1 MRIFK
6 TKDFSRLARQQRIGD
21 GLLVEAVKRADRGLI
36 DADLG
41 GGLIKQRVPRPGQGR
56 SGGYRVL
63 LAFRFEANVR
73 SIFLYGFAKSE
84 RENIETNDLENL
96 KNLAKRLLTL
106 TDAEIETALA
116 ESELIE
122 VPDDKEDKS

>member
-63 LAFRFEANVR
+63 LAFRFEAR
-73 SIFLYGFAKSE
+73 AIFLYAFAKSE
-84 RENIETNDLENL
+84 RENVEPDGLRYWREVAATYLKLDET
-96 KNLAKRLLTL
+96 RLVRLVTQHKL
-106 TDAEIETALA
+106 FEVNYYAE
-116 ESELIE
+116 
-122 VPDDKEDKS
+122 D

>member
-1 MRIFK
+1 LRIFK

-21 GLLVEAVKRADRGLI
+21 GQLVEAVKRADRGLI

-63 LAFRFEANVR
+63 LAFQFDARA
-73 SIFLYGFAKSE
+73 IFLYAFAKSE
-84 RENIETNDLENL
+84 QENVEPDGLRYWREVAATYLKLDET
-96 KNLAKRLLTL
+96 RLVRLVTQHKL
-106 TDAEIETALA
+106 FEVHYYAE
-116 ESELIE
+116 
-122 VPDDKEDKS
+122 D

>member
-1 MRIFK
+1 LRIFK

-63 LAFRFEANVR
+63 LAFRFEAR
-73 SIFLYGFAKSE
+73 AIFLYAFAKSE
-84 RENIETNDLENL
+84 RENVEPDGLRYWREVAATYLELDET
-96 KNLAKRLLTL
+96 RLVRLVTQHKL
-106 TDAEIETALA
+106 FEVNYYAE
-116 ESELIE
+116 
-122 VPDDKEDKS
+122 D

>member
-1 MRIFK
+1 LRIFK

-63 LAFRFEANVR
+63 LAFRFEAR
-73 SIFLYGFAKSE
+73 AIFLYAFAKSE
-84 RENIETNDLENL
+84 RENVEPDVLRYWREVAATYLKLDET
-96 KNLAKRLLTL
+96 RLVRLVTQHKL
-106 TDAEIETALA
+106 FEVNYYAE
-116 ESELIE
+116 
-122 VPDDKEDKS
+122 D

>member
-1 MRIFK
+1 LRIFK

-21 GLLVEAVKRADRGLI
+21 GQLVEAVKRADRGLI

-63 LAFRFEANVR
+63 LAFRFAAR
-73 SIFLYGFAKSE
+73 AIFLYAFAKSE
-84 RENIETNDLENL
+84 RENVEPDGLRYWREVAATYLKLDET
-96 KNLAKRLLTL
+96 RLVRLVTQHKL
-106 TDAEIETALA
+106 FEVNYYAE
-116 ESELIE
+116 
-122 VPDDKEDKS
+122 D

>member
-1 MRIFK
+1 LRIFK

-21 GLLVEAVKRADRGLI
+21 GQLVEAVNRADRGLI

-63 LAFRFEANVR
+63 LAFQFDARA
-73 SIFLYGFAKSE
+73 IFLYAFAKSE
-84 RENIETNDLENL
+84 QENVEPDGLRYWREVAATYLKLDET
-96 KNLAKRLLTL
+96 RLVRLVTQHKL
-106 TDAEIETALA
+106 FEVHYYAE
-116 ESELIE
+116 
-122 VPDDKEDKS
+122 D

>member
-1 MRIFK
+1 LRIFK

-21 GLLVEAVKRADRGLI
+21 GQLVEAVKRADRGLI

-63 LAFRFEANVR
+63 LAFRFEAR
-73 SIFLYGFAKSE
+73 AIFLYAFAKSE
-84 RENIETNDLENL
+84 RENVEPDGLRYWREVAATYLKLDET
-96 KNLAKRLLTL
+96 RLVRLVTQHKL
-106 TDAEIETALA
+106 FEVNYYAE
-116 ESELIE
+116 
-122 VPDDKEDKS
+122 D

>member
-21 GLLVEAVKRADRGLI
+21 GQLVEAVKRADRGLI

-63 LAFRFEANVR
+63 LAFQFEAR
-73 SIFLYGFAKSE
+73 AIFLYAFAKSE
-84 RENIETNDLENL
+84 QENVEPDGLRYWREVAATYLKLDET
-96 KNLAKRLLTL
+96 RLVRLVTQHKL
-106 TDAEIETALA
+106 FEVNYYAE
-116 ESELIE
+116 
-122 VPDDKEDKS
+122 D

>member
-1 MRIFK
+1 LRIFK

-63 LAFRFEANVR
+63 LAFRFEAR
-73 SIFLYGFAKSE
+73 AIFLYAFAKSE
-84 RENIETNDLENL
+84 RENVEPDGLRYWREVAATYLKLDET
-96 KNLAKRLLTL
+96 RLVRLVTQHKL
-106 TDAEIETALA
+106 FEVNYYAE
-116 ESELIE
+116 
-122 VPDDKEDKS
+122 D

>member
-1 MRIFK
+1 LRIFK

-21 GLLVEAVKRADRGLI
+21 GQLVEAVKRADRGLI

-63 LAFRFEANVR
+63 LAFQFEAR
-73 SIFLYGFAKSE
+73 AIFLYAFAKSE
-84 RENIETNDLENL
+84 QENVEPDGLRYWREVAATYLKLDET
-96 KNLAKRLLTL
+96 RLVRLVTQHKL
-106 TDAEIETALA
+106 FEVNYYAE
-116 ESELIE
+116 
-122 VPDDKEDKS
+122 D

>member
-21 GLLVEAVKRADRGLI
+21 GQLVEAVKRADRGLI

-63 LAFRFEANVR
+63 LAFQFEAR
-73 SIFLYGFAKSE
+73 AIFLYAFAKSE
-84 RENIETNDLENL
+84 QENVEPDGLRYWREVAATYL
-96 KNLAKRLLTL
+96 KLDEARLVRLVSQHKL
-106 TDAEIETALA
+106 FEVNNYAE
-116 ESELIE
+116 
-122 VPDDKEDKS
+122 D